1 MTEENLSYRPLYQHV
16 AIRVAEYLREAAVLI
31 VVFSILDKIV
41 FGHDLEAV
49 FVLAVMVISF
59 GFLGFGIALERRF
72 GR

>member
-1 MTEENLSYRPLYQHV
+1 V